1 MQKINYTEDLKKS
14 IQILEAE
21 QRISLYLL
29 KGQLHFTYESLKP
42 INLIKNSLSKV
53 IKSPLL
59 VDDILST
66 IAGLAT
72 GYVSKKIVVGTSGNL
87 IRKSIGSILQFAI
100 TNIVAQNPETVK
112 SIGQSIIHNICH
124 KRESKSK
131 LK

>member
-14 IQILEAE
+14 VQLLEAE

-29 KGQLHFTYESLKP
+29 KDQLHLTYESLKP

-72 GYVSKKIVVGTSGNL
+72 GYVSKKIVVGTSGNI

-100 TNIVAQNPETVK
+100 TNIVAQNPDTVK
-112 SIGQSIIHNICH
+112 SIGQSIIHNIFH